1 ILLGQSVNVEAGN
14 VRDETWYR
22 VMVGPFN
29 SRDQLSQAQK
39 TLSSNGFSNLL
50 LQQRKAR

>member
-1 ILLGQSVNVEAGN
+1 ARLANA
-14 VRDETWYR
+14 
-22 VMVGPFN
+22 PFN

>member
-1 ILLGQSVNVEAGN
+1 
-14 VRDETWYR
+14 
-22 VMVGPFN
+22 
-29 SRDQLSQAQK
+29 QK